1 MYYVAMSSY
10 KDTSLYHNRM
20 VRNYVLDS
28 TGASGFAYEPGYAGA
43 SGLPA
48 GASGLPAGSSG
59 LPVGASGWPASN
71 WSAGASGSS
80 GSSAG
85 SSGPSGWYAGA
96 SGWSARV
103 LRSAGSGRAALG
115 WARATGSAEGW
126 DGSTAVGTWG
136 WAGSEAASAFT
147 IASRGAIG

>member
-1 MYYVAMSSY
+1 MIR
-10 KDTSLYHNRM
+10 D
-20 VRNYVLDS
+20 YVLDS
-28 TGASGFAYEPGYAGA
+28 TGASGFAYEPGLPVGA
-43 SGLPA
+43 S
-48 GASGLPAGSSG
+48 
-59 LPVGASGWPASN
+59 GASGWPASN

-96 SGWSARV
+96 SGWSAHAIRE
-103 LRSAGSGRAALG
+103 AASGRAALG
-115 WARATGSAEGW
+115 WARSEGSATGASGSATGA

>member
-1 MYYVAMSSY
+1 MIR
-10 KDTSLYHNRM
+10 D
-20 VRNYVLDS
+20 YVLDS
-28 TGASGFAYEPGYAGA
+28 TGASGFAYEPG
-43 SGLPA
+43 L
-48 GASGLPAGSSG
+48 
-59 LPVGASGWPASN
+59 PASN

-96 SGWSARV
+96 SGWSAHAIRE
-103 LRSAGSGRAALG
+103 AASGRAALG
-115 WARATGSAEGW
+115 WARAEGSGS

-136 WAGSEAASAFT
+136 WAGSEAANAFT